1 MRNRYGLEL
10 TNVTNLFAG
19 TTIAAFAE
27 TVAKGG
33 KVQAMNAKGLAG
45 LNAREYEMLE
55 EEAMKMGAKVRTAH
69 TEGTHSAR
77 TRCTQYRQH
86 T

>member
-1 MRNRYGLEL
+1 M
-10 TNVTNLFAG
+10 FAG

-69 TEGTHSAR
+69 SLTGTQNVACERSTYGSVDR
-77 TRCTQYRQH
+77 TQH